1 MPTGSP
7 WARLLL
13 GLNVPQSPGL
23 GHNFMSK
30 YPGQEAFWPRE
41 EEPHRARGRRQAPSK
56 PWVPG
61 VGTAVE
67 ASGPGPRPQCQ
78 PCGLLPV
85 SSQHPG
91 PQCVQGSGQ
100 LPSGYSLLK
109 EHRVPAPPWGLLR
122 NPRAEVWGAGEAL
135 SQSKRDSR
143 MVDFGAHK
151 SRPCQASAGDQ
162 V

>member
-109 EHRVPAPPWGLLR
+109 EHRVPSPTVGAFEKSKGRGVGGWGGPEPVQKGQQDGGLWS
-122 NPRAEVWGAGEAL
+122 PQIQAL
-135 SQSKRDSR
+135 PGIGR
-143 MVDFGAHK
+143 
-151 SRPCQASAGDQ
+151 
-162 V
+162 